1 MNLDER
7 RERLVELCEME
18 SRLLSCLDDVRAARQ
33 RADIELQEAA
43 RADMNLRSAPRI
55 VPAPKKRSR
64 TVKLSDA
71 REAAVRLH
79 SFVASEL
86 AVELDCSPRQARVLM
101 AQLTDVVHVEGILAG
116 EPYYRCVIPAGL
128 QGDDRPSSVT
138 AGDLAASRG
147 QQVTQS
153 LVGMV
158 ACADLRPVVS
168 EALRQGWRL
177 VHRKGAKHP
186 LRLVRD
192 GREPIGLPSTPR
204 NPGAAAK
211 RLRDQLA

>member
-18 SRLLSCLDDVRAARQ
+18 SRLLSCLEDVRAARQ

-43 RADMNLRSAPRI
+43 RADLDLRSAPRI
-55 VPAPKKRSR
+55 VAAPKKSR

-101 AQLTDVVHVEGILAG
+101 AQLTDVVHTEGILAG

-128 QGDDRPSSVT
+128 SEDRPCSVT

>member
-1 MNLDER
+1 MNLEQR

-43 RADMNLRSAPRI
+43 RADLDLRSAPRLA
-55 VPAPKKRSR
+55 PAPKQSR

-71 REAAVRLH
+71 REAAIALH
-79 SFVASEL
+79 RFVASEL
-86 AVELDCSPRQARVLM
+86 AAELGCSPRQARVLM
-101 AQLTDVVHVEGILAG
+101 AQLSDIVHTEGTMAG

-128 QGDDRPSSVT
+128 SEDRPSSVT
-138 AGDLAASRG
+138 AGDLAATRG

-168 EALRQGWRL
+168 DALRQGWRL